1 MEQKIKFP
9 RSQKVYLPGK
19 LYPNIR
25 VAMRKVE
32 QVPSVSFEGE
42 EKIVTPNPGIY
53 VYDTSGPF
61 SDADMSIDLKKG
73 LPRMREEWIVGRGDV
88 EQLPEITSEY
98 GQMRRDDKSLDH
110 LRFEHIALPYRAKK
124 GEAITQM
131 AYAKRGI
138 ITPEMEYVAIRE
150 NMNCEELGIKT
161 HITPE
166 FVRQEIAEGRAVLPA
181 NINHPEAEPMIIGR
195 NFLVKI
201 NTNIGNSATT
211 SSIDEEVEKA
221 LVDSIKAEG
230 NEAMFLYTDVM
241 DKEVLEGNKVEIMKA
256 YGRIDVLLN
265 AAGGNMAG
273 ATIAPD
279 KTFFDLQIDAFKKV
293 VDLNLFGTV
302 LPTMVFAEIMVEQ
315 KKGSIVNF
323 CSESALRPLTRVV
336 GYGAAKAAIANFTKY
351 MAGELALKFG
361 NGLRVNAIAP
371 GFFLTEQNRTL
382 LTNPDGSL
390 TDRSKTILA
399 HTPFNRF
406 GEPEDLYGTIHY
418 LISDASNFVTGTVA
432 VIDGGFDAFSI

>member
-1 MEQKIKFP
+1 MNELFNVKDKVVVITGGAGILGKGIAAYLAKEGAKVVVLD
-9 RSQKVYLPGK
+9 RS
-19 LYPNIR
+19 
-25 VAMRKVE
+25 
-32 QVPSVSFEGE
+32 E
-42 EKIVTPNPGIY
+42 EAG
-53 VYDTSGPF
+53 
-61 SDADMSIDLKKG
+61 
-73 LPRMREEWIVGRGDV
+73 
-88 EQLPEITSEY
+88 
-98 GQMRRDDKSLDH
+98 
-110 LRFEHIALPYRAKK
+110 
-124 GEAITQM
+124 
-131 AYAKRGI
+131 
-138 ITPEMEYVAIRE
+138 
-150 NMNCEELGIKT
+150 
-161 HITPE
+161 
-166 FVRQEIAEGRAVLPA
+166 
-181 NINHPEAEPMIIGR
+181 
-195 NFLVKI
+195 
-201 NTNIGNSATT
+201 
-211 SSIDEEVEKA
+211 KA

-302 LPTMVFAEIMVEQ
+302 LPTMVFA
-315 KKGSIVNF
+315 
-323 CSESALRPLTRVV
+323 ESALRPLTRVV

>member
-1 MEQKIKFP
+1 MNELFNVKDKVVVITGGAGILGKGIAAYLAKEGAKVVVLD
-9 RSQKVYLPGK
+9 RS
-19 LYPNIR
+19 
-25 VAMRKVE
+25 
-32 QVPSVSFEGE
+32 E
-42 EKIVTPNPGIY
+42 EAG
-53 VYDTSGPF
+53 
-61 SDADMSIDLKKG
+61 
-73 LPRMREEWIVGRGDV
+73 
-88 EQLPEITSEY
+88 
-98 GQMRRDDKSLDH
+98 
-110 LRFEHIALPYRAKK
+110 
-124 GEAITQM
+124 
-131 AYAKRGI
+131 
-138 ITPEMEYVAIRE
+138 
-150 NMNCEELGIKT
+150 
-161 HITPE
+161 
-166 FVRQEIAEGRAVLPA
+166 
-181 NINHPEAEPMIIGR
+181 
-195 NFLVKI
+195 
-201 NTNIGNSATT
+201 
-211 SSIDEEVEKA
+211 KA
-221 LVDSIKAEG
+221 LVESIKAEG

-351 MAGELALKFG
+351 MAGELA
-361 NGLRVNAIAP
+361 P
-371 GFFLTEQNRTL
+371 GFFLTDQNRAL